1 MLLSARIAGEG
12 LTITEANNVIFLN
25 EWWNPS
31 NNNQAKDRVIRIG
44 QDKNVNITTFY
55 SKGTIEE
62 RLKEILEEKSELY
75 ENLIDG
81 LIDNE
86 ALGKTLLQNYQ
97 ISFT

>member
-1 MLLSARIAGEG
+1 LSARIAGEG

-44 QDKNVNITTFY
+44 QERNVNITTFY
-55 SKGTIEE
+55 AKGTIEE
-62 RLKEILEEKSELY
+62 RLKKILETKTELY

-81 LIDNE
+81 LVDNE
-86 ALGKTLLQNYQ
+86 ALGKTLLQN
-97 ISFT
+97 

>member
-86 ALGKTLLQNYQ
+86 ALGKTLLQNY
-97 ISFT
+97 